1 MKYRF
6 GFLLAIL
13 AASGCANVANVAQRD
28 YPYQPV
34 AFTDVKLTDSFWRPR
49 IETNRTVTI
58 PFAFKMCRD
67 TGRIENFKV
76 AGGLSDKAW
85 TGGFGFNDSDVS
97 KVIEGASYCLLVEDD
112 PKLEAY
118 LDELIGY
125 YAAAQEDNGYLY
137 TLWTA
142 RKTLAKDKYDK
153 IICRPME
160 DDPWSTIWFAHQLY
174 CLGHMYE
181 AGVAHYQATGKRDF
195 LDVCTKSADLVC
207 ETFNAGGLTEPPGHQ
222 EIEIGLAKL
231 YRATGEEKYIELAK
245 FLLEQRGV
253 HHRKNEYNQ
262 THKPILQQTEAVGHS
277 VRANY
282 MYSAMA
288 DIAALTGDKEYVAAI
303 DRIWENVVGKK
314 LYLIGGMGSN
324 GFGEGYGK
332 NYELPNRAAY
342 CETCAAIANVYWN
355 HRMFLLHGE
364 AKYIDVMER
373 SLYNNV
379 LSGVSFDGTTFFY
392 PNPLTSTRGE
402 DRSPWFGC
410 ACCPGNITR
419 FLASVGGY
427 MYAVRDEAIYVNL
440 FAQSDASVKL
450 AGQTVK
456 LTQKTNY
463 PWDGKVAITV
473 TPERAG
479 RFTLKLRIPGWSKN
493 RPVPS
498 NLYRVLPGNETK
510 SKYSFTVSHKPADTT
525 TDKNRNAIPSDGKL
539 DHYGTDNGY
548 AVMSRYWKPGDTI
561 MIDLPMPIQ
570 RIVSNEN
577 VAANRGLVALQR
589 GPIVY
594 CTEHTDVPGG
604 KVAPLVL
611 PDDAPL
617 SVTRSTKLLRGT
629 PVITSAAAK
638 IANKPVK
645 FTAIPYY
652 AWAHRGKGPMSVWL
666 ARTQDAVVP
675 EPAPTIASRAE
686 CTASCRYTEG
696 ANDQSEP
703 KSSGDHSYPFLHFW
717 PNKGTTE
724 WVQYDL
730 DKPAEVSSVE
740 LYWLDDTGRGECR
753 LPASWK
759 LLYDKDGKW
768 VEVDKPNA
776 YGVAGDK
783 YNVTKFTP
791 VTTTK
796 LRIEIKLQKEWAA
809 GVHEWRVR

>member
-1 MKYRF
+1 MKHRLIC
-6 GFLLAIL
+6 LLLLVTI
-13 AASGCANVANVAQRD
+13 SGCATAAKRD
-28 YPYQPV
+28 YPYRSV

-58 PFAFKMCRD
+58 PFAFKMCEE

-76 AGGLSDKAW
+76 AGGLSQKAW

-97 KVIEGASYCLLVEDD
+97 KVIEGASYCLRVKDD

-118 LDELIGY
+118 LDKLIGY
-125 YAAAQEDNGYLY
+125 YAAAQEDDGYLY

-142 RKTLAKDKYDK
+142 RKTLKKEEYDK

-181 AGVAHYQATGKRDF
+181 AGVAHHLATGKREF
-195 LDVCTKSADLVC
+195 LDVCIKSADLVC
-207 ETFNAGGLTEPPGHQ
+207 KTFNKNGLTEPPGHQ

-231 YRATGEEKYIELAK
+231 YRVTGKKRYIELAK

-253 HHRKNEYNQ
+253 HPRRNEYNQ
-262 THKPILQQTEAVGHS
+262 THKPVLQQDEAVGHS

-282 MYSAMA
+282 MYSAIA
-288 DIAALTGDKEYVAAI
+288 DVAALTGDKKYLSAI
-303 DRIWENVVGKK
+303 DKIWENVVSKH
-314 LYLIGGMGSN
+314 LYLIGGMGAN

-379 LSGVSFDGTTFFY
+379 MSGISFDGKLFFY
-392 PNPLTSTRGE
+392 PNVLESMHGE

-427 MYAVRDEAIYVNL
+427 MYAARNNAIYVNL
-440 FAQSDASVKL
+440 FGQSDA
-450 AGQTVK
+450 TVK
-456 LTQKTNY
+456 LPGRSVKVTQKGNF
-463 PWDGKVAITV
+463 PWEGKVSITV
-473 TPERAG
+473 EPDRPG
-479 RFTLKLRIPGWSKN
+479 PITLKIRIPGWAKN
-493 RPVPS
+493 QPVPS
-498 NLYRVLPGNETK
+498 DLYRIAPGSETK
-510 SKYSFTVSHKPADTT
+510 WEFACKVNG
-525 TDKNRNAIPSDGKL
+525 KNAKAA
-539 DHYGTDNGY
+539 TEKGY
-548 AVMSRYWKPGDTI
+548 AVITREWKAGDTVTV
-561 MIDLPMPIQ
+561 DWPLAVQ
-570 RIVSNEN
+570 RILCNEK
-577 VAANRGLVALQR
+577 VEANRGRVALQR
-589 GPIVY
+589 GPLVY
-594 CTEHTDVPGG
+594 CVEHPDVSGAE
-604 KVAPLVL
+604 VATLAL
-611 PDDAPL
+611 PDNAALTAKHRGDLLKGVTAISGEAK
-617 SVTRSTKLLRGT
+617 SVVWKQDGGEKRAVT
-629 PVITSAAAK
+629 
-638 IANKPVK
+638 KPVK

-652 AWAHRGKGPMSVWL
+652 AWAHRGKGPMAVWL
-666 ARTQDAVVP
+666 ARKSGTVP
-675 EPAPTIASRAE
+675 PIPTPTIASRAKVS
-686 CTASCRYTEG
+686 ASCRYTEG
-696 ANDQSEP
+696 ANDLSEP
-703 KSSGDHSYPFLHFW
+703 RNSSDHSYPFLHFW

-724 WVQYDL
+724 WVQYDFA
-730 DKPAEVSSVE
+730 KPEEVSSVE
-740 LYWLDDTGRGECR
+740 VYWLDDTGRGECR

-759 LLYDKDGKW
+759 LLYNKAGKW
-768 VEVDKPNA
+768 VEVGKPSG
-776 YGVAGDK
+776 YGCKGDQ

-791 VTTTK
+791 VTTDK
-796 LRIEIKLQKEWAA
+796 LKIEIKLQAKWAA

>member
-1 MKYRF
+1 MKHRV
-6 GFLLAIL
+6 GFLFLLVAI
-13 AASGCANVANVAQRD
+13 SGCAVEATKRD
-28 YPYQPV
+28 YPYQAVP
-34 AFTDVKLTDSFWRPR
+34 FTDVKLTDSFWRPR

-58 PFAFKMCRD
+58 PFAFKMCED

-76 AGGLSDKAW
+76 AGGLSDKNW

-97 KVIEGASYCLLVEDD
+97 KVIEGASYCLLVKDD

-142 RKTLAKDKYDK
+142 RKTVKEYDK
-153 IICRPME
+153 VICRPME

-181 AGVAHYQATGKRDF
+181 AGVAHHLATGKRNF

-207 ETFNAGGLTEPPGHQ
+207 ETFNADGLTEPPGHQ

-231 YRATGEEKYIELAK
+231 YRVTGKKKYIELAK

-253 HHRKNEYNQ
+253 HPRKNEYNQ
-262 THKPILQQTEAVGHS
+262 THKPVLQQDEAVGHS

-282 MYSAMA
+282 MYSAIA
-288 DIAALTGDKEYVAAI
+288 DVAALTGDRRYLTAI
-303 DRIWENVVGKK
+303 DKIWENVVSKK

-332 NYELPNRAAY
+332 DYELPNRAAY

-355 HRMFLLHGE
+355 HRMFLLHGD
-364 AKYIDVMER
+364 AKYIDVMEL

-379 LSGVSFDGTTFFY
+379 LSGISFDGKLFFY
-392 PNPLTSTRGE
+392 PNVLESMHGE

-427 MYAVRDEAIYVNL
+427 MYAVRDNAIYVNL
-440 FAQSDASVKL
+440 FGQSDVNVKL
-450 AGQTVK
+450 PGRTVK
-456 LTQKTNY
+456 LTQKADF
-463 PWDGKVAITV
+463 PWDGKVSITV
-473 TPERAG
+473 SPEKPGPIA
-479 RFTLKLRIPGWSKN
+479 LKVRIPGWAQNK
-493 RPVPS
+493 PVPS
-498 NLYRVLPGNETK
+498 DLYRTAGGGAKWKFACKVN
-510 SKYSFTVSHKPADTT
+510 
-525 TDKNRNAIPSDGKL
+525 GKAVEAAREK
-539 DHYGTDNGY
+539 GY
-548 AVMSRYWKPGDTI
+548 AVIVREWKAGDTVT
-561 MIDLPMPIQ
+561 IDWPMDVR
-570 RIVSNEN
+570 RILCHEKVE
-577 VAANRGLVALQR
+577 ANRGRVALQR

-594 CTEHTDVPGG
+594 CVEQPDVSGG
-604 KVAPLVL
+604 RVATLAL
-611 PDDAPL
+611 PDEAKLTVRRRDD
-617 SVTRSTKLLRGT
+617 LLRGVT
-629 PVITSAAAK
+629 VISGDGKSVVWETDAAGRK
-638 IANKPVK
+638 KPVATPAK

-652 AWAHRGKGPMSVWL
+652 AWAHRGKTPMSVWL
-666 ARTQDAVVP
+666 PRTPQAVAPIP
-675 EPAPTIASRAE
+675 EPTIASRAKT
-686 CTASCRYTEG
+686 TASCRYTEG

-730 DKPAEVSSVE
+730 DKPQEVSSVE
-740 LYWLDDTGRGECR
+740 VYWLDDTGRGECR
-753 LPASWK
+753 LPASWR
-759 LLYDKDGKW
+759 LLYDKDGQW
-768 VEVDKPNA
+768 VEVDKPSG
-776 YGVAGDK
+776 YGCAGDK
-783 YNVTKFTP
+783 YNVVKFTP
-791 VTTTK
+791 VTTGR
-796 LRIEIKLQKEWAA
+796 LRLEIKMQKEWAA

>member
-1 MKYRF
+1 MKHRL
-6 GFLLAIL
+6 GFLIILLAM
-13 AASGCANVANVAQRD
+13 SGSAVDAGRD
-28 YPYQPV
+28 YPYRSV

-58 PFAFKMCRD
+58 PFAFKMCED

-76 AGGLSDKAW
+76 AGGLSNKAW

-97 KVIEGASYCLLVEDD
+97 KIIEGASYCLRVKDD

-118 LDELIGY
+118 LDKLIGY

-142 RKTLAKDKYDK
+142 RKTLAKKEYDK

-181 AGVAHYQATGKRDF
+181 AGVAHHLATGKRNF
-195 LDVCTKSADLVC
+195 LDVCAKSADLVC
-207 ETFNAGGLTEPPGHQ
+207 ETFNKDGLTEPPGHQ

-231 YRATGEEKYIELAK
+231 YRVTGEKKYIELAK

-253 HHRKNEYNQ
+253 HPRRNEYNQ
-262 THKPILQQTEAVGHS
+262 THEPILQQDQAVGHS

-288 DIAALTGDKEYVAAI
+288 DVAALTGDKQYIAAI
-303 DRIWENVVGKK
+303 DRIWENVVSKK

-355 HRMFLLHGE
+355 HRMFLLHGD
-364 AKYIDVMER
+364 AKYIDVMEL

-379 LSGVSFDGTTFFY
+379 MSGISFDGKLFFY
-392 PNPLTSTRGE
+392 PNVLESMRGE

-427 MYAVRDEAIYVNL
+427 MYAARDDAIYVNL
-440 FAQSDASVKL
+440 FGQSEVNVKL
-450 AGQTVK
+450 GERTVK
-456 LTQKTNY
+456 LTQKANF
-463 PWDGKVAITV
+463 PWDGKVSITV
-473 TPERAG
+473 SPDKPGPVA
-479 RFTLKLRIPGWSKN
+479 LKIRIPGWAQNK
-493 RPVPS
+493 PVPS
-498 NLYRVLPGNETK
+498 DLYRVTPAGRTK
-510 SKYSFTVSHKPADTT
+510 WKFACKVNGTTVRASR
-525 TDKNRNAIPSDGKL
+525 DK
-539 DHYGTDNGY
+539 GY
-548 AVMSRYWKPGDTI
+548 AVIARDWKPGDTVT
-561 MIDLPMPIQ
+561 IDFPMDVR
-570 RIVSNEN
+570 RIVCNDK
-577 VAANRGLVALQR
+577 VQANRGRVALQR

-594 CTEHTDVPGG
+594 CVEHPDVPGG
-604 KVAPLVL
+604 NAATLAL
-611 PDDAPL
+611 PDNATLTAEHRDDL
-617 SVTRSTKLLRGT
+617 LQGVTVISGTGKSVAWKTGEGGGKKAVAT
-629 PVITSAAAK
+629 PA
-638 IANKPVK
+638 K

-652 AWAHRGKGPMSVWL
+652 AWSHRGKGSMAVWL
-666 ARTQDAVVP
+666 PRTPQAVP
-675 EPAPTIASRAE
+675 PIPAPTIASRAE
-686 CTASCRYTEG
+686 CSASCRYTEG

-724 WVQYDL
+724 WVQYDF
-730 DKPAEVSSVE
+730 DKPHKVSSVE
-740 LYWLDDTGRGECR
+740 VYWLDDTGRGECR

-759 LLYDKDGKW
+759 LLYNKAGKW
-768 VEVDKPNA
+768 VEVDKPSG
-776 YGVAGDK
+776 YGCAGDK
-783 YNVTKFTP
+783 YNVAKFTP
-791 VTTTK
+791 VTTDK
-796 LRIEIKLQKEWAA
+796 LRIEIKLQEKWAA

>member
-1 MKYRF
+1 MKYRLSCLLI
-6 GFLLAIL
+6 LLAT
-13 AASGCANVANVAQRD
+13 SGCATVARRD
-28 YPYQPV
+28 YPYKPV

-67 TGRIENFKV
+67 TGRIENFRV

-97 KVIEGASYCLLVEDD
+97 KIIEGASYCLLVKED

-125 YAAAQEDNGYLY
+125 YSAAQEDNGYLY

-142 RKTLAKDKYDK
+142 RKTLTKKEYDK

-207 ETFNAGGLTEPPGHQ
+207 KTFNADGLTEPPGHQ

-253 HHRKNEYNQ
+253 HPRKNEYNQ

-355 HRMFLLHGE
+355 HRMFLLHGD

-392 PNPLTSTRGE
+392 PNPLASMHGE

-427 MYAVRDEAIYVNL
+427 MYAVRDDAIYVNL
-440 FAQSDASVKL
+440 FGQSEASVKL
-450 AGQTVK
+450 AAQTVK

-463 PWDGKVAITV
+463 PWDGKVSITV
-473 TPERAG
+473 TPEQAG
-479 RFTLKLRIPGWSKN
+479 RFTLKLRTPGWASDK
-493 RPVPS
+493 PVPS
-498 NLYRVLPGNETK
+498 DLYSVAGGAG
-510 SKYSFTVSHKPADTT
+510 SKWKPVC
-525 TDKNRNAIPSDGKL
+525 KVNGKEAAAVA
-539 DHYGTDNGY
+539 GNGY
-548 AVMSRYWKPGDTI
+548 AAITREWKPGDAVT
-561 MIDLPMPIQ
+561 IDLPMPVQ
-570 RIVSNEN
+570 RIVCNEN
-577 VAANRGLVALQR
+577 VVANRGLVALQR

-594 CTEHTDVPGG
+594 CTEHADVPGG

-611 PDDAPL
+611 PDSAPL
-617 SVTRSTKLLRGT
+617 TVNRSTKLLRGT
-629 PVITSAAAK
+629 PVISSTGAK
-638 IANKPVK
+638 IANKPVE

-652 AWAHRGKGPMSVWL
+652 AWAHRGKGPMAVWL
-666 ARTQDAVVP
+666 ARTPDAVVP
-675 EPAPTIASRAE
+675 APAPTIASLAK

-730 DKPAEVSSVE
+730 DKPREVSSVE
-740 LYWLDDTGRGECR
+740 VYWLDDIGRGECR

-759 LLYDKDGKW
+759 LLYDKGGKW
-768 VEVDKPNA
+768 VEVDKPSA

-783 YNVTKFTP
+783 YNVTKFTL
-791 VTTTK
+791 VTTGK
-796 LRIEIKLQKEWAA
+796 LRLEIKLQEKWAA
-809 GVHEWRVR
+809 GLHEWRVR

>member
-1 MKYRF
+1 MKYRL
-6 GFLLAIL
+6 GLLLVIL
-13 AASGCANVANVAQRD
+13 VSSGCATPAKRD

-58 PFAFKMCRD
+58 PFAFNKSEE

-85 TGGFGFNDSDVS
+85 VGGYGFNDSDVS
-97 KVIEGASYCLLVEDD
+97 KIIEGASYSLSAKDD

-118 LDELIGY
+118 LDELISY
-125 YAAAQEDNGYLY
+125 YAAAQEDDGYLY

-142 RKTLAKDKYDK
+142 KDTVKDYDK
-153 IICRPME
+153 IVCRPLE
-160 DDPWSTIWFAHQLY
+160 DDRWSTIWFAHQLY

-181 AGVAHYQATGKRDF
+181 AGVAHYQATGKRNF

-207 ETFNAGGLTEPPGHQ
+207 KTFNKDGLTEPPGHQ

-231 YRATGEEKYIELAK
+231 YRATGEPKYIEFAK
-245 FLLEQRGV
+245 FLLERRGR
-253 HHRKNEYNQ
+253 HPRKNIYNQ
-262 THKPILQQTEAVGHS
+262 THKPVLQQDEAVGHS

-288 DIAALTGDKEYVAAI
+288 DVAALTGDKQYITAI

-314 LYLIGGMGSN
+314 LYLIGGVGANGS
-324 GFGEGYGK
+324 GEGYGW

-355 HRMFLLHGE
+355 HRMFLLHGD

-379 LSGVSFDGTTFFY
+379 LSGISFDGKTFFY
-392 PNPLTSTRGE
+392 PNPSESTKGE

-410 ACCPGNITR
+410 ACCPSNITR

-427 MYAVRDEAIYVNL
+427 MYAVRDDAIYVNL
-440 FAQSDASVKL
+440 FGQSDAKVKL
-450 AGQTVK
+450 AQGTVK

-463 PWDGKVAITV
+463 PWDGDVKITI
-473 TPERAG
+473 TPDKPG
-479 RFTLKLRIPGWSKN
+479 RFTLKLRIPGWAQNK
-493 RPVPS
+493 PVPS
-498 NLYRVLPGNETK
+498 DLYSVAPGSETK
-510 SKYSFTVSHKPADTT
+510 REFTCSVNGKDTDVAT
-525 TDKNRNAIPSDGKL
+525 EK
-539 DHYGTDNGY
+539 GY
-548 AVMSRYWKPGDTI
+548 VVITRDWKPVDI
-561 MIDLPMPIQ
+561 VSIRCPMDFQ
-570 RIVSNEN
+570 RIVANEKLQ
-577 VAANRGLVALQR
+577 ANRGRVALQR

-594 CTEHTDVPGG
+594 CIEHPDVPGG
-604 KVAPLVL
+604 QVANLVL

-617 SVTRSTKLLRGT
+617 TVKHSDDLLQGVTVISGQVR
-629 PVITSAAAK
+629 PVERKPGDQSKKVLAK
-638 IANKPVK
+638 GVK
-645 FTAIPYY
+645 FDAIPYY
-652 AWAHRGKGPMSVWL
+652 AWAHRGKGPMAVWV
-666 ARTQDAVVP
+666 ARTLDASAP
-675 EPAPTIASRAE
+675 LPMPTIASRAK
-686 CTASCRYTEG
+686 CISSCRYTEG

-717 PNKGTTE
+717 PAKGTTE
-724 WVQYDL
+724 RVQYDF
-730 DKPAEVSSVE
+730 DKPEKVSSVE
-740 LYWLDDTGRGECR
+740 IYWLDDTGRGECR

-759 LLYDKDGKW
+759 LLYNKNGKW
-768 VEVDKPNA
+768 VEVDKPSG
-776 YGVAGDK
+776 YGCQGDK

-791 VTTTK
+791 VTTDK
-796 LRIEIKLQKEWAA
+796 LRIEMKLQPKWA
-809 GVHEWRVR
+809 GGLHEWRVR